1 LVFAL
6 SQRPDGNS
14 GVHTHIDE
22 LRQHMERRGENS
34 ALITPFS
41 WGGWLRYPV
50 FGLRSLLIDRL
61 SPSAGILWYRHWHEV
76 FLQLALARH
85 LSALGDCVV
94 YAQDPIAARAALR
107 SRRGPG
113 QRVVM
118 AVHFRISQADEYA
131 DGGGISRPGRVYQSV
146 RRAERATISQVDGL
160 VCVSAWGR
168 QVLVDWLPEAER
180 VPYAIIPNFVET
192 RPAAQRET
200 READLVSTGRLEP
213 AKNQEFLL
221 RVLDAAKHRGRIYT
235 LDLFGDGP
243 SREDLEKQV
252 RSMRL
257 TDQVRFRGFC
267 PDVREALP
275 GYRAYV
281 HSSRSES
288 LPLAIIEAMAAG
300 LPVVAGNTGGIS
312 EMYEDGVEGRFWDLD
327 DPESA
332 AAVLD
337 ELMQDGEG
345 LTRMASA
352 ARARVSARF
361 ERDVVAPKLLSFLR
375 PATESGA
382 SNTEAP
388 TQTAGPPQ
396 PVPVSG

>member
-1 LVFAL
+1 
-6 SQRPDGNS
+6 
-14 GVHTHIDE
+14 
-22 LRQHMERRGENS
+22 
-34 ALITPFS
+34 
-41 WGGWLRYPV
+41 V
-50 FGLRSLLIDRL
+50 FGIRSLLIDRL

-76 FLQLALARH
+76 FLRLALARH
-85 LSALGDCVV
+85 LSAMGDCVV
-94 YAQDPIAARAALR
+94 YAQDPLAARAALR

-131 DGGGISRPGRVYQSV
+131 DGGGIPRPGRVYQSV

-168 QVLVDWLPEAER
+168 QALIDWLAEAER

-192 RPAAQRET
+192 LPTPHRDAPA
-200 READLVSTGRLEP
+200 ADLVSTGRLEP
-213 AKNQEFLL
+213 AKNQAFLL
-221 RVLDAAKHRGRIYT
+221 EVLVAAKRRGRLYT

-243 SREDLEKQV
+243 SRAGLEDQV
-252 RSMRL
+252 KSLCL
-257 TDQVRFRGFC
+257 TDQVRFRGFST
-267 PDVREALP
+267 DVRGALP
-275 GYRAYV
+275 SYRAYV
-281 HSSRSES
+281 HASRSES

-337 ELMQDGEG
+337 ELMQDDEC
-345 LTRMASA
+345 LTRMAAA
-352 ARARVSARF
+352 ARARVSASF
-361 ERDVVAPKLLSFLR
+361 ERDVVAPRLLSFLR
-375 PATESGA
+375 LPTSSDTPHA
-382 SNTEAP
+382 EAP
-388 TQTAGPPQ
+388 AHGTDPPQ
-396 PVPVSG
+396 AVPVGG